1 MNVRGLQSLLH
12 KFMYHDTADISRAVL
27 TQIGKTD
34 DYTTEYVKVYTG
46 IPCKLSQY
54 GVKSTAHR
62 DDMAMSLIENLRVN
76 VDPDFDVKE
85 NDLVDVFHLG
95 MTFKLFVIKAYRY
108 ATHQELDC
116 KRRKFAGS
124 E

>member
-1 MNVRGLQSLLH
+1 MKALQQILNDL
-12 KFMYHDTADISRAVL
+12 MYCDVATVKRAVL

-34 DYTTEYVKVYTG
+34 DYASEYETVYEN

-62 DDMAMSLIENLRVN
+62 DDMAMAIVENLRVN
-76 VDPDFDVKE
+76 VSPDYDINA
-85 NDLVDVFHLG
+85 NDLIDVTHYG
-95 MTFKLFVIKAYRY
+95 QEFKLFVIKAFKYP
-108 ATHQELDC
+108 THQELDC

-124 E
+124 D